1 MWPSSVRFASFCQT
15 TVKIKVAQYY
25 AVLTYLTMLEQK
37 PNIVFEQA
45 TSSYSFRFSELS
57 QPI

>member
-1 MWPSSVRFASFCQT
+1 MGKHISSPGSHTGGRRQQQPT
-15 TVKIKVAQYY
+15 NVKGVLAQ
-25 AVLTYLTMLEQK
+25 LTMLEQK
-37 PNIVFEQA
+37 PKIEFEQA